1 MRLAALFYVA
11 LAGCSSVSGSG
22 FRNDAA
28 APAGDNDGGDLGA
41 ESDGGLIGDGATSAD
56 AGQKV
61 GEVYAH
67 SASTLYKL
75 EPFSK
80 NTVIIGAFKNCAGSV
95 IDLALDA
102 TGQMYATTSGS
113 LERVDKSTATCTTVA
128 RGSYPNSLTFV
139 PLGTLD
145 PNDEAL
151 VGFEGA
157 SYVRI
162 DLKTGNKSQVGSLNP
177 NSLGATFTSSGDV
190 VSIIGDK
197 TYLTAKASPAA
208 TGDVLIEVDP
218 QTGKA
223 LRRIGDTGVD
233 DLFGLGYWAGTAYAF
248 SNAGKIF
255 AVDLS
260 NGKTTPVP
268 IPNAPA
274 QLSFWGAG
282 VTTAAPL
289 EPPR

>member
-1 MRLAALFYVA
+1 MRRPLL
-11 LAGCSSVSGSG
+11 LLLLIGCGSVTGSRFRDEKDSGAPSG
-22 FRNDAA
+22 ED
-28 APAGDNDGGDLGA
+28 AGDFPGDG
-41 ESDGGLIGDGATSAD
+41 DGGLIGDGAMAD

-67 SASTLYKL
+67 SAGTLYKL

-80 NTVIIGAFKNCAGSV
+80 STVAIGEFKNCAGSV

-102 TGQMYATTSGS
+102 TGQMYATTFAS
-113 LERVDKSTATCTTVA
+113 LERVDKKTAACTTVA

-162 DLKTGNKSQVGSLNP
+162 DLATGKKTVVGSLNP
-177 NSLGATFTSSGDV
+177 NSLGGTFTSSGDV

-197 TYLTAKASPAA
+197 TYLTAKSTPAGS
-208 TGDVLIEVDP
+208 GDVLLEIDP
-218 QTGKA
+218 KTGKA
-223 LRRIGDTGVD
+223 LRKIGETGVD

-248 SNAGKIF
+248 SNAGQIF
-255 AVDLS
+255 AIDLA
-260 NGKTTPVP
+260 NGKATSVP